1 MKQVFLFTRLTS
13 DHMHMPIYLQEPFAS
28 AMSYS
33 RPPSC
38 NHHGNFFFASY
49 FLNQLNAKR
58 LLQNQLS

>member
-38 NHHGNFFFASY
+38 NHHGNFFFRVL
-49 FLNQLNAKR
+49 FLESIKC
-58 LLQNQLS
+58 